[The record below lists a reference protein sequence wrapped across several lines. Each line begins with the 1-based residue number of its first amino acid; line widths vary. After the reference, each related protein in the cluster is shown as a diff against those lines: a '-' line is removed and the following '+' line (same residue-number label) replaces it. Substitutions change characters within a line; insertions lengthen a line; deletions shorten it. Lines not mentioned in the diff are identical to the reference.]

1 MEFSRQEKWSGLPFP
16 FPGDLPK
23 PGIEP
28 MSPTLQADSLPS
40 EPSITSILPTL
51 LETWVSSIYTCLMAS
66 QMARVV
72 KNLPAMQE
80 TQEMQV

>member
-40 EPSITSILPTL
+40 EPSITSILPPL

-66 QMARVV
+66 QMAQVV

>member
-66 QMARVV
+66 QMAQVV